1 MATKTAQ
8 KRAKEP
14 SVQLI
19 GPQMDPKKKRC
30 SGVGY
35 DHVGNNHVR
44 P

>member
-19 GPQMDPKKKRC
+19 GPQMDPKKMRC
-30 SGVGY
+30 SSVSYGHG
-35 DHVGNNHVR
+35 GNNHVR